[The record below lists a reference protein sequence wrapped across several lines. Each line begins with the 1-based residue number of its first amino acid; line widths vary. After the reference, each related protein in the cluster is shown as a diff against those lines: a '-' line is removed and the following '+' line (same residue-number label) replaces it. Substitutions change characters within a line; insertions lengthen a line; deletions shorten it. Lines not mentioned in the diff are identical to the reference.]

1 MSILDIVRASG
12 GPDCI
17 IPTLELSCP
26 VWAASLFI
34 CAGYEDITAVTELGA
49 TVTFLAAGIDV
60 SLPKKNN
67 DGTQK
72 LLFAIDNVRGDA
84 QALIDQAQ
92 AVDARITI
100 TYRTYL
106 ASDLSAPA
114 EKPYRMTCI
123 SATMKGPTVEISAG
137 YFDMINASWPRDVY
151 TAAFAPGIKYI
162 S

>member
-12 GPDCI
+12 GPDVV

-26 VWAASLFI
+26 IWAESLYI
-34 CAGYEDITAVTELGA
+34 CAGYEDITAITESSA
-49 TVTFLAAGIDV
+49 TVTFQAAGIDV

-72 LLFAIDNVRGDA
+72 LAFAIDNVRGDA
-84 QALIDQAQ
+84 QRLINDAKE
-92 AVDARITI
+92 VDARITI

-114 EKPYRMTCI
+114 EKPYVMTAL
-123 SATMKGPTVEISAG
+123 SATMKGPVVEISAG
-137 YFDMINASWPRDVY
+137 YFDMINSAWPRDRY
-151 TAAFAPGIKYI
+151 TAEFAPGLKYI
-162 S
+162 